1 MRFTFLFL
9 LLAWL
14 NACLTGQTMVNPDYV
29 AHYEFQSPT
38 DTSTLSLT
46 PPEGYML
53 IAYENESRFLS
64 SNKQFNDSMSY
75 EFSLKNPGMN
85 NPTMQEEVDELVE
98 KFTEELSKWQKSEYS
113 TYTISKNIDER
124 IIKNPLY
131 AAFPPQHME
140 FPFLRQWNITNVTD
154 TISGLYCQQ
163 AKIKYGGRDY
173 TAWFAPEIPIS
184 DGPYV
189 FSGLPGLIVKIT
201 DSRGWYTFQLASF
214 ERKPAPHYWN
224 NYFVNTLSR
233 AISRD
238 SYVSQILK
246 YKEAPSFHGVLNESE
261 EDALLARKKYANH
274 FYFLIEQN

>member
-1 MRFTFLFL
+1 
-9 LLAWL
+9 
-14 NACLTGQTMVNPDYV
+14 
-29 AHYEFQSPT
+29 
-38 DTSTLSLT
+38 
-46 PPEGYML
+46 ML